1 MKEKTPRISCA
12 RKEKLR
18 LGKKQK
24 KEKKTKLKKTTRSK
38 LKLRNEISPQTH
50 LSH

>member
-24 KEKKTKLKKTTRSK
+24 MKEKKTKLKKQ
-38 LKLRNEISPQTH
+38 LEVN
-50 LSH
+50 